1 MAVSGSLW
9 TILLPGTKNKATIEV
24 LAEHLG
30 EETVRETTTY
40 SPSASLVTDF
50 TQSIG
55 DAIDQYRFDRIPKP
69 KGKTAESL
77 H

>member
-40 SPSASLVTDF
+40 APSASLVSRSSF
-50 TQSIG
+50 ISMRSIQALG
-55 DAIDQYRFDRIPKP
+55 
-69 KGKTAESL
+69 
-77 H
+77 

>member
-40 SPSASLVTDF
+40 APSASLVSRSKFSKFHFGEVSDK
-50 TQSIG
+50 SPGCG
-55 DAIDQYRFDRIPKP
+55 DTVWQF
-69 KGKTAESL
+69 GKL
-77 H
+77 L